1 MHICLTIL
9 VLIPFKFMV
18 KLRRLYGFFKLE
30 NKFNLILCSF
40 RALMPQFDLSCSQ
53 FLDTKTI
60 ISMYSLVDNFDFSML
75 NFLLYEIWYTFMSL
89 SDGREL
95 YWSKIVAVMEPLLWS
110 FNDQL
115 LCEGKKGQG
124 RKEC

>member
-9 VLIPFKFMV
+9 VMIPFKFMG
-18 KLRRLYGFFKLE
+18 KLRRFYGVFKLE
-30 NKFNLILCSF
+30 NKFNLILCPF
-40 RALMPQFDLSCSQ
+40 RTLMSHFYLSCSQ

-60 ISMYSLVDNFDFSML
+60 ISIYSLVFNFDFSML
-75 NFLLYEIWYTFMSL
+75 NFLLYESWYTSGSL
-89 SDGREL
+89 SDGREF
-95 YWSKIVAVMEPLLWS
+95 YWSKIVDVMEPLLWS